1 MSGHNK
7 FSKIKVKKGITDAK
21 KSKMFAMMS
30 KKITVE
36 SRMAKGDRNSPSLRK
51 VIEKAREVNM
61 PNDKIDGAVAKGT
74 GVGGAE
80 MQTVMYEAYGPGGAA
95 IIVTGITDNKNRM
108 TPEIKHI
115 LSNHNCSLGGEGSV
129 IWAFEK
135 KEDEWAPTM
144 PMDLPAADI
153 DSLEK
158 LLEDID
164 NHDDVENIYTNI
176 SNLPEGEESS
186 E

>member
-21 KSKMFAMMS
+21 KSKVFAMMS

-36 SRMAKGDRNSPSLRK
+36 SRIAKGDKNSPSLRK
-51 VIEKAREVNM
+51 MIEKAREVNM
-61 PNDKIDGAVAKGT
+61 PNDKIDTAVAKGM

-80 MQTVMYEAYGPGGAA
+80 MQNVMYEAYGPGGAA
-95 IIVTGITDNKNRM
+95 IIITGITDNKNRM

-115 LSNHNCSLGGEGSV
+115 LSDHGGTLGAEGSV
-129 IWAFEK
+129 TWAFEK

-144 PMDLPAADI
+144 PMELPPSDI
-153 DSLEK
+153 EALQK
-158 LLEDID
+158 LLEKID
-164 NHDDVENIYTNI
+164 DHEDVEGVYTNI
-176 SNLPEGEESS
+176 SNLPEEEESS